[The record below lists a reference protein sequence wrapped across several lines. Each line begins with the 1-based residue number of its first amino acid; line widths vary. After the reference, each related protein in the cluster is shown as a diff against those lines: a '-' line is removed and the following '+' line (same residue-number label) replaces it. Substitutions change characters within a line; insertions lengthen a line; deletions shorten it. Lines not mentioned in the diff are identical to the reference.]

1 MIIVDC
7 IADLHGHYPK
17 LEGGDLLIVAG
28 DLTADDSIEGH
39 LAFLGWISAV
49 KYKKVVYIA
58 GNHDNA
64 LENIATTKEIYLHKD
79 FPPSRWANE
88 IVYLYDSGTEFEYEV
103 EVPHPASTENVSID
117 VLVYE
122 RRKLKIYGSPWTKRF
137 KGMNPHCM
145 AFTVDTEEELAE
157 KWELIPDDV
166 DILVTHSPPYGIMDE
181 VECYSIGKIISC
193 GSKTLLKRSR
203 QLKNLKL
210 FVYGHVHE
218 GYGLISPKELDET
231 AVDLQPTRG
240 IPTCGSIP
248 YLVNASHVN
257 ELYEPVN
264 KPLRI
269 EL

>member
-1 MIIVDC
+1 MKITAIS
-7 IADLHGHYPK
+7 DLHGHYPK
-17 LEGGDLLIVAG
+17 LEGGDLLIIGG
-28 DLTADDSIEGH
+28 DLTARHTTKEMASALD
-39 LAFLGWISAV
+39 WIRDQP
-49 KYKKVVYIA
+49 YKMKVLVA
-58 GNHDNA
+58 GNHDVMLPESEGHLFNFWG
-64 LENIATTKEIYLHKD
+64 ITYLC
-79 FPPSRWANE
+79 
-88 IVYLYDSGTEFEYEV
+88 DSGTEFEYYDEL
-103 EVPHPASTENVSID
+103 PHPASTEHVSID
-117 VLVYE
+117 AEVYE
-122 RRKLKIYGSPWTKRF
+122 RRKLKIWGSPWTKRF
-137 KGMNPHCM
+137 KGMNPKCM

-157 KWELIPDDV
+157 KFAMIPHDV

-257 ELYEPVN
+257 ASYEPVN
-264 KPLRI
+264 KPIRI